1 MRENGTITEQEE
13 ATLTEAIG
21 IMKRWLDAHKDDDPH
36 SYGFWGIEEARHQLS
51 QCIGYMCNE

>member
-21 IMKRWLDAHKDDDPH
+21 IMKRWLDAHGDEAAYDPG
-36 SYGFWGIEEARHQLS
+36 YWGIEEARHQLERNLV
-51 QCIGYMCNE
+51 YMRVE